1 MFLLLILTT
10 NILLNVQTDAYNSK
24 QIGTATLDPSPACY
38 SWIDTAKEKLSST
51 IWPALHDGDTPL
63 YVGMME
69 DDIPTLLPSN
79 RVKEGTKLL
88 AVTTDLNRGCHL
100 GWETSSGG
108 QVPMGAIR
116 SKEEGVFI
124 CMAAVQDKE

>member
-10 NILLNVQTDAYNSK
+10 NILHADAHNSE
-24 QIGTATLDPSPACY
+24 QIGTLDTLDSSPACY
-38 SWIDTAKEKLSST
+38 SWIDAADDKLSPT
-51 IWPALHDGDTPL
+51 PWPALYDGDTPI

-88 AVTTDLNRGCHL
+88 AVTTDNRGCHL
-100 GWETSSGG
+100 GWETSAGG
-108 QVPMGAIR
+108 RVPQGAVR
-116 SKEEGVFI
+116 SKEGMFI

>member
-63 YVGMME
+63 YLGMME
-69 DDIPTLLPSN
+69 DDIPALLPSLG
-79 RVKEGTKLL
+79 VKEGTKLL
-88 AVTTDLNRGCHL
+88 AVRTDDRGCHL
-100 GWETSSGG
+100 GWENFVGG
-108 QVPMGAIR
+108 QVPQEAV
-116 SKEEGVFI
+116 SSEEGVFI

>member
-38 SWIDTAKEKLSST
+38 SWIDTAKEKLSSI

-69 DDIPTLLPSN
+69 DDIPTLLPSHMM
-79 RVKEGTKLL
+79 KEVAKLL
-88 AVTTDLNRGCHL
+88 AVTDDRGCHL
-100 GWETSSGG
+100 GWETSAVGR
-108 QVPMGAIR
+108 VPMGAVR
-116 SKEEGVFI
+116 SKEGVFI
-124 CMAAVQDKE
+124 CMAAVQDKQ

>member
-69 DDIPTLLPSN
+69 DDIPTLLPSHMM
-79 RVKEGTKLL
+79 KEGAKLL
-88 AVTTDLNRGCHL
+88 AVTDDRGCHL
-100 GWETSSGG
+100 GWETSAVGR
-108 QVPMGAIR
+108 VPMGAVR
-116 SKEEGVFI
+116 SKEGVFI

>member
-69 DDIPTLLPSN
+69 DDIPTLLPSHMME
-79 RVKEGTKLL
+79 VAKLL
-88 AVTTDLNRGCHL
+88 AVTDDRGCHL
-100 GWETSSGG
+100 GWETSAVGR
-108 QVPMGAIR
+108 VPMGAVS
-116 SKEEGVFI
+116 SKEGVFI
-124 CMAAVQDKE
+124 CMAAVQDKQ

>member
-69 DDIPTLLPSN
+69 DDIPTLLPSHMM
-79 RVKEGTKLL
+79 KEGAKLL
-88 AVTTDLNRGCHL
+88 AVTDDRGCHL
-100 GWETSSGG
+100 GWETSAVGR
-108 QVPMGAIR
+108 VPMGAVR
-116 SKEEGVFI
+116 SKEGVFI
-124 CMAAVQDKE
+124 CMAAVQDKQ

>member
-10 NILLNVQTDAYNSK
+10 NILLNVHADAYNSE
-24 QIGTATLDPSPACY
+24 QIGTLDPSPACY

-69 DDIPTLLPSN
+69 DDIPTLLPSLGV
-79 RVKEGTKLL
+79 REGTKLL
-88 AVTTDLNRGCHL
+88 VVRTDDRGCFL
-100 GWETSSGG
+100 RWETSTGG
-108 QVPMGAIR
+108 RVPAGAVS
-116 SKEEGVFI
+116 SKEGVFI
-124 CMAAVQDKE
+124 CMAAVQDKQ

>member
-10 NILLNVQTDAYNSK
+10 NILLDVHTDAYNSK

-38 SWIDTAKEKLSST
+38 SWIDTAKEKLSSI

-69 DDIPTLLPSN
+69 EDIPTLLPSLGV
-79 RVKEGTKLL
+79 REGTKLL
-88 AVTTDLNRGCHL
+88 AVTDNRGCHL
-100 GWETSSGG
+100 GWETSNGG
-108 QVPMGAIR
+108 QVPAGAVR
-116 SKEEGVFI
+116 SREGVFI
-124 CMAAVQDKE
+124 CMAAVQLKQ

>member
-10 NILLNVQTDAYNSK
+10 NILLNVHADAYNSE
-24 QIGTATLDPSPACY
+24 QIGTLDPSPACY

-69 DDIPTLLPSN
+69 DDIPALLPSLG
-79 RVKEGTKLL
+79 VKQGTKLL
-88 AVTTDLNRGCHL
+88 AVTDNRGCHL
-100 GWETSSGG
+100 GWETSAGG
-108 QVPMGAIR
+108 HVPMGAVR
-116 SKEEGVFI
+116 SKEGVFI
-124 CMAAVQDKE
+124 CMAAVQDKQ

>member
-69 DDIPTLLPSN
+69 DDIPTLLPSHMM
-79 RVKEGTKLL
+79 KEGAKLL
-88 AVTTDLNRGCHL
+88 AVTDDRGCHL
-100 GWETSSGG
+100 GWETSAVGR
-108 QVPMGAIR
+108 VPMGAVS
-116 SKEEGVFI
+116 SKEGVFI
-124 CMAAVQDKE
+124 CMAAVQDKQ

>member
-38 SWIDTAKEKLSST
+38 SWIDATKEKPYFTL
-51 IWPALHDGDTPL
+51 WPALYDGDTPL

-69 DDIPTLLPSN
+69 DDIPTLLPSHMM
-79 RVKEGTKLL
+79 KEGAKLL
-88 AVTTDLNRGCHL
+88 AVTDDRGCHL
-100 GWETSSGG
+100 GWETSAVGR
-108 QVPMGAIR
+108 VPMGAVR
-116 SKEEGVFI
+116 SKEGVFI